1 MYVCELR
8 VNSAVFEKAHNT
20 VKISICIFH
29 FSVNKIEVHICE
41 VLFLLVVNS
50 VYLKVNLIL
59 IFLINF
65 NLYVEGQCQNTC
77 FIEYRFIIEKPSFP
91 KTQ

>member
-8 VNSAVFEKAHNT
+8 VNSPVFEKAHNT

-50 VYLKVNLIL
+50 VYLKVNLIP

-65 NLYVEGQCQNTC
+65 NFSCMLRVNVRILVLLNTDL
-77 FIEYRFIIEKPSFP
+77 
-91 KTQ
+91 

>member
-1 MYVCELR
+1 MYVCELW

-50 VYLKVNLIL
+50 VYLKVNLIP

-65 NLYVEGQCQNTC
+65 NFSCMLRVNVRILVLLNTDL
-77 FIEYRFIIEKPSFP
+77 
-91 KTQ
+91 